1 MVKDHRSSENKS
13 GYMLG
18 HPVEAPVLATRLMRP
33 KKVAVK
39 IRCGRA
45 ISRKGSNA
53 RGQSHPSF
61 DQELTFD
68 PRQGTKEK
76 RTRKSS
82 RPIRESSETA
92 RQTASTP
99 GG

>member
-18 HPVEAPVLATRLMRP
+18 HPVDAPVLATRSMRP

-45 ISRKGSNA
+45 ISRKGRTSGFGIL
-53 RGQSHPSF
+53 RDCMPDRTLSVRMRQSVLHGNMQS
-61 DQELTFD
+61 
-68 PRQGTKEK
+68 
-76 RTRKSS
+76 
-82 RPIRESSETA
+82 TA
-92 RQTASTP
+92 EMTVPVTTP
-99 GG
+99 